1 MHYWPNRSLSALAS
15 LLVVIAGCGY
25 HFAAAGT
32 SLPPSAETVY
42 VAPFTNRTLDTGL
55 QDVFARYMKDEI
67 ARHARLR
74 VVDDP
79 AAADL
84 RLSGTLSQSYPY
96 PAALNEVGEPTV
108 YNLNLRASATLFDN
122 RTHKVL
128 WSEQNIGMQSPYGV
142 VPQAVL
148 VTSPQF
154 LAHNLRANDIAQLTD
169 SQTAQTQRAAT
180 QDDALTS
187 LAQSIYAQMTEG
199 F

>member
-1 MHYWPNRSLSALAS
+1 MEWPSRKLCALAI
-15 LLVVIAGCGY
+15 LALMIAGCGY

-32 SLPPSAETVY
+32 SLPASAETIY
-42 VAPFTNRTLDTGL
+42 VAPFTNRTLDTGI

-67 ARHARLR
+67 ERHARLH

-84 RLSGTLSQSYPY
+84 RLTGTLSQFDPY
-96 PAALNEVGEPTV
+96 PAALNAVGEPTV

-128 WSEQNIGMQSPYGV
+128 WSQRSIGIQAPYAI

-148 VTSPQF
+148 STSPQF
-154 LAHNLRANDIAQLTD
+154 LTHNFRANDIAQLTD
-169 SQTAQTQRAAT
+169 SQTAQTQSTAT
-180 QDDALTS
+180 QGDAMAS
-187 LAQSIYAQMTEG
+187 LARSIYAQMTEG